1 MNPDFDWSCAEW
13 SLAVAQ
19 PYESKVCRSEYSLH
33 DANPN
38 DENNMPLQAH
48 CKGYFATYQRFF
60 LPQSL
65 DAEGRRKVFTSV
77 DAFTLQHAI
86 EWANSN
92 PLCFLDA
99 CNVCI
104 KNDVAFERSNH
115 FRSRVRRAWPL
126 SKRKCRTACAVT
138 HMKWGRGLLGTLFS
152 CSSNALAPVLSLTH
166 RLKLCKRIETCLYR
180 TWRKTYDFH
189 LLRRGMW
196 NSV

>member
-1 MNPDFDWSCAEW
+1 M
-13 SLAVAQ
+13 
-19 PYESKVCRSEYSLH
+19 
-33 DANPN
+33 
-38 DENNMPLQAH
+38 LQIFSQKNGMGDLSGAGVLTGFY
-48 CKGYFATYQRFF
+48 GYFATYQRFF

-115 FRSRVRRAWPL
+115 FRSRVRRA
-126 SKRKCRTACAVT
+126 
-138 HMKWGRGLLGTLFS
+138 
-152 CSSNALAPVLSLTH
+152 
-166 RLKLCKRIETCLYR
+166 
-180 TWRKTYDFH
+180 
-189 LLRRGMW
+189 
-196 NSV
+196 

>member
-1 MNPDFDWSCAEW
+1 MNSDFDWSCAEW

-19 PYESKVCRSEYSLH
+19 PYESKVCRLEYSLL

-48 CKGYFATYQRFF
+48 WKGYFAAYQRFS
-60 LPQSL
+60 LPQSV

-92 PLCFLDA
+92 PLYFLNA
-99 CNVCI
+99 YNVSI

-115 FRSRVRRAWPL
+115 FRSRVRRAWRV
-126 SKRKCRTACAVT
+126 SKRKCCTACVVP
-138 HMKWGRGLLGTLFS
+138 HIKWGRGMLGTTFS
-152 CSSNALAPVLSLTH
+152 CSFNASALVLSLTP
-166 RLKLCKRIETCLYR
+166 RRNLCKCIETSLYW
-180 TWRKTYDFH
+180 T
-189 LLRRGMW
+189 
-196 NSV
+196 